1 MPDGITHK
9 LDLWAIRP
17 RGPEP
22 ARFGPLTVIWHDVR
36 FREPPNPTP
45 PTDTVP
51 DQTRHA
57 ASPPPAP
64 RRSVLRPP
72 QTRTI
77 DVAVTV
83 RADPVLSKRVD
94 LTFNEIDPVRRFD
107 GLHGDR

>member
-1 MPDGITHK
+1 M
-9 LDLWAIRP
+9 
-17 RGPEP
+17 
-22 ARFGPLTVIWHDVR
+22 
-36 FREPPNPTP
+36 
-45 PTDTVP
+45 
-51 DQTRHA
+51 
-57 ASPPPAP
+57 
-64 RRSVLRPP
+64 LRPP